1 MLPLSRQMMMT
12 TGNSADLPG
21 TKTVESNRASD
32 GGVADHPLS
41 LTTLIFITRR

>member
-1 MLPLSRQMMMT
+1 MLPLNRQMMMT

-21 TKTVESNRASD
+21 MKTVERNHAGD

-41 LTTLIFITRR
+41 LTTSILITR